1 MNGGLRLAS
10 VEPYQGTGQN
20 KEGAR
25 YQFAF
30 DLKRDI
36 KYRDYLLQIWSD
48 GVKTEN

>member
-10 VEPYQGTGQN
+10 VEPYQGMGQN
-20 KEGAR
+20 KEGAW

-30 DLKRDI
+30 DLKWDI